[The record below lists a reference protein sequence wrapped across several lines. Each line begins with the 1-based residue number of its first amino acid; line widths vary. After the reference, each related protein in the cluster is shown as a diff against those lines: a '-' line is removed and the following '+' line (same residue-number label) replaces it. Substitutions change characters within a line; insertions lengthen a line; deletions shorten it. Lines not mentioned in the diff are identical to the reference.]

1 MTNSLPPKSLVLYAD
16 DDPDDIELIREAFDS
31 FSQSVELVTFADGIE
46 LLHYLDRLDPLHP
59 SPCLIIL
66 DVNMPRLNG
75 KELLKKLRRNE
86 NFAEVPIVLFST
98 STLPSE
104 IEFARSFDA
113 GFVTKPLHEQQIE
126 LIIDQLIDQC
136 TDEVKKRI
144 KKHRGR

>member
-46 LLHYLDRLDPLHP
+46 LLHYLDQLDPLHP

-75 KELLKKLRRNE
+75 KELLKRLRRNE

-144 KKHRGR
+144 KKHRGH